1 MRAESHLRLIA
12 SRTIPGPERSQ
23 TTSVPTAIGRTP
35 FAWLSAD
42 LGRVLASA
50 SAWGFGF
57 STFYLLPKFLAQE
70 LHAGPFD
77 IGMVVGIFSVATVL
91 ATPLAGW
98 VVDRFPRRYAMV
110 VGAVL
115 MALSA
120 LGFVGVRGLGY
131 WLDVLRLVQGISYAL
146 VVTAV
151 GTLVADVVPRE
162 RLNQAL
168 GLSGA
173 SMLIMNALAPAIAEP
188 LAVVAGWPAV
198 FALAAGV
205 SGCAAGIAMGIREP
219 QWARLHAGAGGMLAL
234 LSQPLARHYAV
245 VVALI
250 GTTFGAVFTF
260 EPAYALALG
269 RSRVGGF
276 FVAYALA
283 AIVVRIV
290 FGGVPARLGSYR
302 VARGSLGL
310 YAAVVFALP
319 FTSAAM
325 LDCMGGLYGMA
336 HGLFFPAINAIAI
349 TAVRPH
355 ERGRMVA
362 IFTGA
367 FALGLAGGSTLL
379 GGVAELAGYGA
390 VFAIAGI
397 GTVAAA
403 IVLIASPALRAA
415 GRALEPGV

>member
-12 SRTIPGPERSQ
+12 SRPAAGPARS
-23 TTSVPTAIGRTP
+23 SSAPAALGRTP

-42 LGRVLASA
+42 LGRVLACA

-57 STFYLLPKFLAQE
+57 STFYLLPKFLTQE
-70 LHAGPFD
+70 LDARPFD
-77 IGMVVGIFSVATVL
+77 IGVVVGVFSVATVA

-98 VVDRFPRRYAMV
+98 VVDRFPRRNALV
-110 VGAVL
+110 VGALL

-120 LGFVGVRGLGY
+120 LGFVAVRGLGY
-131 WLDVLRLVQGISYAL
+131 WLDLLRVVQGLSYAL

-151 GTLVADVVPRE
+151 GTLVSDVVPRE

-168 GLSGA
+168 GLAGA
-173 SMLIMNALAPAIAEP
+173 SMLVMNALAPAVVEP
-188 LAVVAGWPAV
+188 LATAAGWPAA
-198 FALAAGV
+198 FALAAGAAAC
-205 SGCAAGIAMGIREP
+205 GAGIASGIRESP
-219 QWARLHAGAGGMLAL
+219 RACPRTGADGMRHL
-234 LSQPLARHYAV
+234 LRQPLARHYGL

-250 GTTFGAVFTF
+250 GATFGAVFTF
-260 EPAYALALG
+260 EPAHALALG

-276 FVAYALA
+276 FVAYAAA
-283 AIVVRIV
+283 AIIVRIV

-302 VARGSLGL
+302 VARWSLVL

-319 FTSAAM
+319 LASAEM
-325 LDCMGGLYGMA
+325 LDGLGALYGVA
-336 HGLFFPAINAIAI
+336 HGLFFPAINAIAV

-362 IFTGA
+362 VFTGA
-367 FALGLAGGSTLL
+367 FALGHAVGATGL
-379 GGVAELAGYGA
+379 GGVAEAAGYGA
-390 VFAIAGI
+390 VFVVAGV

-403 IVLIASPALRAA
+403 ILLIASPPLRAA
-415 GRALEPGV
+415 GRALEGP